1 MKSYA
6 LTFLEFDS
14 GCVVLKVHNMEQSTI
29 ELLTEY
35 NIDPQNTAVKQYYD
49 ADNLWKTLR
58 IERDENKHSAFLAW
72 LFGHDVNSEN
82 SPLIKLLNLL
92 VRRSSDEQ
100 MDSQLKLAILKAQLK
115 IKSATTTNEMA
126 ISRLSTLA
134 SNDRLDIYI
143 KCDVKGVEKF
153 SQLEIII
160 ENKVDAVEGLP
171 KTKKEKAED
180 WEKDRY
186 QTQRY
191 YYACHEN
198 RKDDTTLQLFVFL
211 TGKAQKPMD
220 EQHFITIN
228 YQDLVDYILEPYMK
242 NSNID
247 KHTEMAIKEYLR
259 ILGNPY
265 YKTILA
271 TTMEE
276 KELLK
281 DFYYRNKDLFMRA
294 VDVMIATTTDEE
306 EMAGLVKLKDAI
318 NISRNRRYTIN
329 GNGNYSMY
337 QVIEEFA
344 RYVMETDK
352 TIDDVDKLVKSYTG
366 SRREFLSDD
375 KDKVK
380 RIKKGK
386 EEYFTFN
393 YNNVDYYG
401 TKEWSG
407 DEDGNFQKLMNGIN
421 KNYDDFQIEK
431 IM

>member
-1 MKSYA
+1 
-6 LTFLEFDS
+6 
-14 GCVVLKVHNMEQSTI
+14 MEKSTI

-35 NIDPQNTAVKQYYD
+35 NIDPQNTAIKQYYD
-49 ADNLWKTLR
+49 ADNLWKTLH

-72 LFGHDVNSEN
+72 LFEHDVNSEN

-100 MDSQLKLAILKAQLK
+100 MDPHLKMAILKAKLK
-115 IKSATTTNEMA
+115 IKSANVTNEMS

-143 KCDVKGVEKF
+143 KCDVEGVEKF

-180 WEKDRY
+180 WERNRY

-211 TGKAQKPMD
+211 TGKDQKPTD

-228 YQDLVDYILEPYMK
+228 YQDLVDYILDPYLK
-242 NSNID
+242 NNNID
-247 KHTEMAIKEYLR
+247 SHTEMAVKEYLR

-265 YKTILA
+265 FKTILA

-281 DFYYRNKDLFMRA
+281 DFYERNKDLFMRA
-294 VDVMIATTTDEE
+294 IDVMIATTTDEDE
-306 EMAGLVKLKDAI
+306 KASYENLRDTIEKTSVV
-318 NISRNRRYTIN
+318 RRHYTIN
-329 GNGNYSMY
+329 GQGDFSMY
-337 QVIEEFA
+337 DVMGKFA
-344 RYVMETDK
+344 IYRMEKGD
-352 TIDDVDKLVKSYTG
+352 TIDVVNELVKGFLHSTLCFFSENKTKVYRYQLPKRNG
-366 SRREFLSDD
+366 SFSDHTY
-375 KDKVK
+375 K
-380 RIKKGK
+380 
-386 EEYFTFN
+386 FN
-393 YNNVDYYG
+393 YKGNDYYS
-401 TKEWSG
+401 TKELG
-407 DEDGNFQKLMNGIN
+407 GNETGRFVKFMNKVN
-421 KNYDDFQIEK
+421 EKYTDFQIVEIK
-431 IM
+431 Q